1 MDKNLKFVNS
11 PIENE
16 PTSLLDA
23 LVNNIRRLINSRRMK
38 ATLALKKS
46 KTLRSTTLTFP
57 FSEEQ
62 IATTPY
68 PGEFRLIIDPQQ
80 FEYDPATKSYVF
92 TVPQGIIDILN
103 RFQ

>member
-16 PTSLLDA
+16 PTSLLDT

-38 ATLALKKS
+38 AALALKKS
-46 KTLRSTTLTFP
+46 KGSHVTVPTFP
-57 FSEEQ
+57 FSREQ
-62 IATTPY
+62 LATNPY
-68 PGEFRLIIDPQQ
+68 PSKFRLIIDPQK
-80 FEYDPATKSYVF
+80 FVYDPATKSYVF

-103 RFQ
+103 SVQ